1 MRMAWWL
8 FMALLSIQI
17 IFLQYMVE
25 VYLAEDYDELIY
37 YSGALGFIFY
47 APFLC
52 MLSFAKQIKSVKNRE
67 RGRIEST

>member
-25 VYLAEDYDELIY
+25 VYLSGHYDELIY
-37 YSGALGFIFY
+37 YFGALGFIFFCAILVY
-47 APFLC
+47 VFFQKTDKV
-52 MLSFAKQIKSVKNRE
+52 SE
-67 RGRIEST
+67 E

>member
-25 VYLAEDYDELIY
+25 VYLAEHYDELIY
-37 YSGALGFIFY
+37 YSGALGFIFLCSILVY
-47 APFLC
+47 AFFRKTDQV
-52 MLSFAKQIKSVKNRE
+52 SE
-67 RGRIEST
+67 E

>member
-25 VYLAEDYDELIY
+25 EYLAEEYDELVY
-37 YSGALGFIFY
+37 YFGALGFV
-47 APFLC
+47 FLC
-52 MLSFAKQIKSVKNRE
+52 GILIYLFFQKTDKVSE
-67 RGRIEST
+67 E